1 MIFFFLSFSFLFIY
15 ILQSHANSNK
25 EVWEW
30 SEPLPPGSS
39 VDKTGQVHQAASSH
53 KDKTLNQWKEED
65 IKNALDYWHNQ
76 DLVGLR

>member
-1 MIFFFLSFSFLFIY
+1 MPKAAKKSGNGEN
-15 ILQSHANSNK
+15 HT
-25 EVWEW
+25 
-30 SEPLPPGSS
+30 PPGSS
-39 VDKTGQVHQAASSH
+39 VDRTGQVHQAASSH